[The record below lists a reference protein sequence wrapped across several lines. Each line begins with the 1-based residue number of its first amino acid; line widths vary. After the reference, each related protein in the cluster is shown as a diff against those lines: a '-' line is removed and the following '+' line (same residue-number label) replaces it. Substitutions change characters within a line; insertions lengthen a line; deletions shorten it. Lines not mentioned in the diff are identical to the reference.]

1 VVEEDP
7 CLIELVRYIHLDPV
21 RAGLVADCQ
30 ALRSVPWSGHA
41 RFLGEI
47 DDHWQE
53 TDAVLWLFGQQVGQA
68 RRA

>member
-7 CLIELVRYIHLDPV
+7 CLLDLVRYIYLNPV

-30 ALRSVPWSGHA
+30 ALRSFPWSGHA
-41 RFLGEI
+41 RILGEI
-47 DDHWQE
+47 DDHWQA
-53 TDAVLWLFGQQVGQA
+53 TDGVPWLFGQQVGQA